1 MCTYLEK
8 QKTLKEEIVMPNFVS
23 YIITSLI
30 LNSLQIS
37 GNAEGIGILLNILL
51 GYEYVNGKR
60 TDIHTF
66 LKYQVVYPDKGFE
79 KVTVK
84 VPGTKPIVTA
94 EQLEQQNGKIK
105 VKFKN
110 LSGKLYRSN
119 SGDLMLSCKADGV
132 EVIV

>member
-1 MCTYLEK
+1 MP
-8 QKTLKEEIVMPNFVS
+8 LKEEIIMSNFIS

-37 GNAEGIGILLNILL
+37 GNAEGIGILLNILP
-51 GYEYVNGKR
+51 GYEYENGKR
-60 TDIHTF
+60 TDTQTF
-66 LKYQVVYPDKGFE
+66 LKYQVVYPDKRFE

-84 VPGTKPIVTA
+84 VPGTKPVVTE

-105 VKFKN
+105 VRFKN
-110 LSGKLYRSN
+110 LTGKIYRSN